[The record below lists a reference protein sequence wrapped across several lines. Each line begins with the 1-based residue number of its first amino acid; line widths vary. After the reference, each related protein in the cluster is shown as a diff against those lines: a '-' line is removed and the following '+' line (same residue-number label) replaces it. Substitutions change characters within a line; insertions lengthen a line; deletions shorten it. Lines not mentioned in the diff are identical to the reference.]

1 MKFLFRSEK
10 AISQTLSCPR
20 LSWLALMMSS
30 AALISAFPARAEIA
44 PIAASEPVAEPPASL
59 VRELPSSSTLS
70 SDLSNPEELL
80 SNGVNDLEMD
90 TSNEGMGIVTNVSQ
104 LRDVQPTDWAYQA
117 LDNLVS
123 RYGCIA
129 GYPDGTFRGNRA
141 LTRYEFA
148 AGLNACLQQ
157 IEKLIGST
165 DGVTQQDLATL
176 QRLINEFGAEL
187 TALRTRVDGLE
198 GRVGFLENHQ
208 FSTTTKLFG
217 QAIVGLQGRSPNSFN
232 SFTDRISDQGTN
244 ITLTTNVQ
252 LSLFTQLSPR
262 SLLLTG
268 LAAGN
273 ATGGGVPS
281 LTNYTGLSYE
291 SDTGNNDIILS
302 DLTYRQLIGNNFA
315 FIVGPAGVNPVNV
328 FRGSNRVESA
338 GSGPISRFAQRN
350 PIIAIGGGDAGVGFD
365 WQISNRVSL
374 QGVYA
379 ARLANNPV
387 VGGLF
392 GSQAGETVVGAQL
405 AIAASDRL
413 DFGLQYL
420 NAYSPFG
427 RLNTGVGDDSLA
439 IGSGPEL
446 RAPLQT
452 NAFGASLE
460 WQVTPRVTFGGW
472 GGYTT
477 SNLKDAGG
485 TVETVNWMA
494 YLNFPDLFG
503 EGNLGGLYV
512 GQPPRITSSNLPAGR
527 NVPDFISLGGFGNTG
542 GQPGTTTHVEAF
554 YRFRVSDNITLTP
567 GVVVIFNP
575 GQNSANDTITI
586 GALRTTFTF

>member
-1 MKFLFRSEK
+1 MKFLFRSKK
-10 AISQTLSCPR
+10 AASQTLRYPR

-30 AALISAFPARAEIA
+30 AALISAVPAQAETA
-44 PIAASEPVAEPPASL
+44 TVASEPGSEPSAPL
-59 VRELPSSSTLS
+59 VSELPSSPTLS
-70 SDLSNPEELL
+70 SDLANPEELL

-90 TSNEGMGIVTNVSQ
+90 ASDEGMGIVTNVSQ

-217 QAIVGLQGRSPNSFN
+217 QAIFGLQGRSPNSFN
-232 SFTDRISDQGTN
+232 SFTDRITDQGTN

-302 DLTYRQLIGNNFA
+302 DLTYRQLISNNFA

-405 AIAASDRL
+405 SIAASDRL

-427 RLNTGVGDDSLA
+427 RLNTGVGDDFLA
-439 IGSGPEL
+439 IGSGPDL

-460 WQVTPRVTFGGW
+460 WQVNPRVTFGGW